1 MLNDAVGFDKIFI
14 ATGYTDLRR
23 GIDGLAST
31 IKFQFDLDP
40 FQKHVLFLFCGKRTD
55 RIKGLVW
62 EGDGFLLLYKRLNI
76 GGFSW
81 PRTKEEAMEITS
93 EQFQML
99 MQGLSI
105 VAKHPIKAYTYILNQ
120 EKYLRVFLED
130 GEVPIDNNAS
140 ERAIRGFCI
149 GKKNWQMIDTIN
161 GAHSSA
167 IIYSIAETAKA
178 NSLKPYDYFVY
189 LLEEIPKHMDQED
202 RTFLEDLLPWS
213 EKLPEEI
220 RKQP

>member
-1 MLNDAVGFDKIFI
+1 MLNDAVGFEKIFI

-40 FQKHVLFLFCGKRTD
+40 FQKHILFLFCGKRTD

-81 PRTKEEAMEITS
+81 PRTKEKAMEITP

-99 MQGLSI
+99 MQGDYS
-105 VAKHPIKAYTYILNQ
+105 
-120 EKYLRVFLED
+120 
-130 GEVPIDNNAS
+130 
-140 ERAIRGFCI
+140 
-149 GKKNWQMIDTIN
+149 
-161 GAHSSA
+161 GA
-167 IIYSIAETAKA
+167 
-178 NSLKPYDYFVY
+178 L
-189 LLEEIPKHMDQED
+189 
-202 RTFLEDLLPWS
+202 
-213 EKLPEEI
+213 
-220 RKQP
+220 